1 MKQSYASTVT
11 LRFFFFCL
19 FAIFSKGIKQFNLA
33 GSRGLCIT
41 GNDFDSVFARLRF
54 SFDIR
59 TVFCFK
65 LVITLDLIEQ
75 ISWFSKLVIKYTL
88 FQNGHYFSGLLFALK
103 LALVA
108 SFLNSKFKRIFSLE
122 RGNKG

>member
-11 LRFFFFCL
+11 LRFFCL
-19 FAIFSKGIKQFNLA
+19 FPIFSKGIKQFNLA

-54 SFDIR
+54 SFIDIR

-75 ISWFSKLVIKYTL
+75 ISWFSKLVIQL
-88 FQNGHYFSGLLFALK
+88 CS
-103 LALVA
+103 
-108 SFLNSKFKRIFSLE
+108 S
-122 RGNKG
+122 